1 MSSPPPSCQQ
11 RRSLTRRGLGLAL
24 WIISPFTA
32 LFGQVPT
39 PIAPE
44 MAAFETLR
52 TQFQRQV
59 LSQSQTLSEQYERA
73 LARLELERAQSGDY
87 EEAAQIKERRD
98 QIQALFQ
105 AGGISLVDPLAI
117 PLSPTAAKGNGIVTN
132 EDGSI
137 AGWRSSSHF
146 AEWTNVKIVPGDHYL
161 ELEYLM
167 LDAPIV
173 TNSGVIRAEP
183 TALFEFFE
191 VSLLAGASEN
201 RRSFEIN
208 LGRDSTAYTPL
219 RIGPINFTRSPL
231 TLRLVASRSYPG
243 NVMRMKNLRLVP
255 ATAQT
260 KGNDAGPPTP
270 VHSDPSKALAALRTE
285 FATDLATAY
294 QPINRDYSTQL
305 QNLLRSQPQWKTWIE
320 AEQRLIAR
328 QFNGK
333 NAKPNAAGLPR
344 HLASLGSIA
353 GSQDWPEAHFVPNDQ
368 NTGDRFLVQSEDQTF
383 TIRLQWI
390 RCAPPTPTDQPA
402 AAAEFSKHFSIATE
416 DSALFGRAAKEF
428 TSGYLEGKTFRL
440 LTRTTADPDGSYPA
454 LLFLQDVGIYQN
466 VLIDQG
472 LAAVIGKTST
482 TNGTLE
488 RALLRSLIEREQ
500 DAKNRELR
508 PGAWAL
514 SRSPAA
520 PKP

>member
-1 MSSPPPSCQQ
+1 MSHPLPPSLQ
-11 RRSLTRRGLGLAL
+11 RHALAQRCVGLVLFVVTPFAALLAQTP
-24 WIISPFTA
+24 SPTS
-32 LFGQVPT
+32 
-39 PIAPE
+39 PE
-44 MAAFETLR
+44 MAAFESLR
-52 TQFQRQV
+52 SQFQRQV

-105 AGGISLVDPLAI
+105 AGGISLLDPLAI
-117 PLSPTAAKGNGIVTN
+117 PLSAAAVKGNGIVTN
-132 EDGSI
+132 ADGSI

-146 AEWTNVKIVPGDHYL
+146 AEWANVKIVPGDHYL

-270 VHSDPSKALAALRTE
+270 VPSDPSKALAALRTE
-285 FATDLATAY
+285 FANALATAY
-294 QPINRDYSTQL
+294 QPINSDYSTQL
-305 QNLLRSQPQWKTWIE
+305 QNLLRAQPQWKTWIE

-328 QFNGK
+328 QSNGK
-333 NAKPNAAGLPR
+333 TPKPSAVGLPR
-344 HLASLGSIA
+344 PLASLGSIA
-353 GSQDWPEAHFVPNDQ
+353 GSQDWPEARFVPHDQ
-368 NTGDRFLVQSEDQTF
+368 NTGDRFLVQAEDQTF

-390 RCAPPTPTDQPA
+390 RCAPPSPTDQPT
-402 AAAEFSKHFSIATE
+402 AAAEFSKHFSIASE

-440 LTRTTADPDGSYPA
+440 LTRTTADSDGSYPA
-454 LLFLQDVGIYQN
+454 LLFLPDVGIYQN

-472 LAAVIGKTST
+472 LAAVIGKSSS

-500 DAKNRELR
+500 DAKNRDLR

-514 SRSPAA
+514 SRSPSA